1 MFSMYY
7 YGWINGWMIE
17 WLHGDGWMDIFRRYP
32 RIHLQNHAGII
43 ALLH

>member
-17 WLHGDGWMDIFRRYP
+17 WLHGDGWMDI
-32 RIHLQNHAGII
+32 LEDT
-43 ALLH
+43 

>member
-17 WLHGDGWMDIFRRYP
+17 WLHGDGWMDVMGYYAVQIVSNLPLTR
-32 RIHLQNHAGII
+32 
-43 ALLH
+43 